1 MSTPH
6 GVSTA
11 VPVDMRHHTVVD
23 NDQLRRNANDRA
35 ASAVASIGDRLFGEE
50 PDPTAEPT
58 HYFSGFLCPVSPILP
73 SIFSYLLPHFTVP
86 VERTKGLEGG
96 DYRVAHTHTLTT
108 RDMPGTSQNISTS
121 QSS

>member
-50 PDPTAEPT
+50 PDTTAEPT

-73 SIFSYLLPHFTVP
+73 SIFHIYCHTLLSLWNVP
-86 VERTKGLEGG
+86 KEL
-96 DYRVAHTHTLTT
+96 RVATI
-108 RDMPGTSQNISTS
+108 G
-121 QSS
+121 